1 MATGRKI
8 LKTHFLPK
16 EPATPPGEI
25 VLREWEP
32 GVWATQFHNLEVG
45 GYGFGHYFNSLE
57 EAEKDFEERIK
68 NWGFK
73 PQNDN

>member
-1 MATGRKI
+1 MLYPSVIAQGRARKRHHRI
-8 LKTHFLPK
+8 LNPRVFIDL
-16 EPATPPGEI
+16 GW
-25 VLREWEP
+25 L
-32 GVWATQFHNLEVG
+32 QCHNLEAC

-73 PQNDN
+73 PQNDD